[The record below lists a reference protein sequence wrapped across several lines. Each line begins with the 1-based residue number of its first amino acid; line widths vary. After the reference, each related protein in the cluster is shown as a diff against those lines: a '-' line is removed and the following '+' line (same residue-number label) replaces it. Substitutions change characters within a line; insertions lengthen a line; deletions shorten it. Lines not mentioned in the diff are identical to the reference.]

1 MTMGCNSPGATHHL
15 ACDCRERELAER
27 LAGADRALFAERE
40 RVVRAEL
47 RAASLSQ
54 ELLAAEKAREEAD
67 AYAGR
72 ANARI
77 ADLGERLDATE
88 AVLRAAESRAASLSQ
103 ELDTIEGWATGQ
115 PGKMPTAVEDGWS
128 TALSAAVARVTAA
141 ESRAARLL
149 TALKEIES
157 KTGHFG
163 EAPPPPEWMPLLSL
177 IAWVGRTARAALA
190 AEEGK

>member
-1 MTMGCNSPGATHHL
+1 MGCNSPGATHHL
-15 ACDCRERELAER
+15 ACDCREREWAER
-27 LAGADRALFAERE
+27 LAGADRALYAERE

-47 RAASLSQ
+47 RAASLSK
-54 ELLAAEKAREEAD
+54 ELLAARMARDCQRKAREEAD

-88 AVLRAAESRAASLSQ
+88 AVLRDAEKARKEAEERLTLKRREYDIEVEVHAATKRERDSYIKGY
-103 ELDTIEGWATGQ
+103 E
-115 PGKMPTAVEDGWS
+115 
-128 TALSAAVARVTAA
+128 AA

-149 TALKEIES
+149 TALKHLL
-157 KTGHFG
+157 KAFLGLHRAYGTGS
-163 EAPPPPEWMPLLSL
+163 AAQWPE
-177 IAWVGRTARAALA
+177 VEDARAAIA

>member
-1 MTMGCNSPGATHHL
+1 MNCGEGRTHHA
-15 ACDCRERELAER
+15 ACDCREREWAER

-54 ELLAAEKAREEAD
+54 ELLAARMAREEAD

-88 AVLRAAESRAASLSQ
+88 AVLRTAESRA
-103 ELDTIEGWATGQ
+103 E
-115 PGKMPTAVEDGWS
+115 
-128 TALSAAVARVTAA
+128 
-141 ESRAARLL
+141 RLL
-149 TALKEIES
+149 TVIKEIEG

-163 EAPPPPEWMPLLSL
+163 EAPPPPEWMPMLSL
-177 IAWVGRTARAALA
+177 IAWVGKTARATLA
-190 AEEGK
+190 EVG

>member
-1 MTMGCNSPGATHHL
+1 MGCNSPGATHHL
-15 ACDCRERELAER
+15 ACDCREREWAER

-77 ADLGERLDATE
+77 ADLGELLDATE
-88 AVLRAAESRAASLSQ
+88 AVLR
-103 ELDTIEGWATGQ
+103 D
-115 PGKMPTAVEDGWS
+115 
-128 TALSAAVARVTAA
+128 A
-141 ESRAARLL
+141 ESRAARLGE
-149 TALKEIES
+149 ALREIES
-157 KTGHFG
+157 RTGHFG
-163 EAPPPPEWMPLLSL
+163 EAPPPPEWMPMLSL
-177 IAWVGRTARAALA
+177 IAWVGKTARAALA
-190 AEEGK
+190 EVGE

>member
-1 MTMGCNSPGATHHL
+1 MNCSGPGATHHL
-15 ACDCRERELAER
+15 ACDCREDAICKEVAGLRER
-27 LAGADRALFAERE
+27 LA
-40 RVVRAEL
+40 
-47 RAASLSQ
+47 AS
-54 ELLAAEKAREEAD
+54 EKAREEAD

-88 AVLRAAESRAASLSQ
+88 AVLRDAEKARKEAEERLTLKRREYDIEVEVHAATKRERDSYIKGY
-103 ELDTIEGWATGQ
+103 E
-115 PGKMPTAVEDGWS
+115 
-128 TALSAAVARVTAA
+128 AA

-149 TALKEIES
+149 TVIKEIEG

-163 EAPPPPEWMPLLSL
+163 EAPPPPEWMPMLSL
-177 IAWVGRTARAALA
+177 IAWVGKTARAAIA

>member
-1 MTMGCNSPGATHHL
+1 MGCNSPGATHHL
-15 ACDCRERELAER
+15 ACDCREREWAER

-54 ELLAAEKAREEAD
+54 ELLASEKAREEAD

-88 AVLRAAESRAASLSQ
+88 AVLRAAESRAARLG
-103 ELDTIEGWATGQ
+103 E
-115 PGKMPTAVEDGWS
+115 
-128 TALSAAVARVTAA
+128 ALR
-141 ESRAARLL
+141 
-149 TALKEIES
+149 EIES
-157 KTGHFG
+157 RTGHFG
-163 EAPPPPEWMPLLSL
+163 EAPPPPEWMPMLSL
-177 IAWVGRTARAALA
+177 IAWVGKTARAALA
-190 AEEGK
+190 EVGE